1 MRATAQPGLL
11 ARLPAVLLAV
21 VLVAACASES
31 ATPTAGSEASGLPS
45 STPMTSSLLSTQTP
59 GGPTGSAPPE
69 PTESALPEPSA
80 SGATETPAGT
90 QPPVPSPA
98 PSGST
103 DPRVDA
109 ALASL
114 TTDTELVDQ
123 LLFVGWA
130 GTTPNSV
137 RGTLDLLH
145 PGGIVYVG
153 ANADR
158 AAEALAI
165 NQAIAT
171 EAGALGILPPF
182 IAIDHEGGSVQR
194 IDDVPN
200 LGSNMAFGDTNPSD
214 QEACQRGAQQ
224 AADLAAMD
232 FNMNL
237 APVLD
242 VLTNSENTVIGDRS
256 YGSDPDLVARLGAD
270 YIDGLQGAGIMAVGK
285 HFPGH
290 GATTVDSHFGLPVLP
305 FGLKRLERV
314 ELVPFE
320 RALEPDVDVSAI
332 MVAHISLPKIDPS
345 GAPSSLSEPVVTG
358 ILRERLGFD
367 GLVMTDDI
375 GAMQAVTGH
384 YSTRQAAVMAI
395 TAGVDMLL
403 IVGDQAKEITSRDA
417 LLRALADGTLSRDR
431 LMDAVHHVLAAK
443 ARFGLLGGDGEP
455 AFTC

>member
-1 MRATAQPGLL
+1 VPEATAS
-11 ARLPAVLLAV
+11 AV
-21 VLVAACASES
+21 
-31 ATPTAGSEASGLPS
+31 
-45 STPMTSSLLSTQTP
+45 
-59 GGPTGSAPPE
+59 PE
-69 PTESALPEPSA
+69 PTA
-80 SGATETPAGT
+80 SGATETPSDT
-90 QPPVPSPA
+90 QPTGPSPT
-98 PSGST
+98 PSAST
-103 DPRVDA
+103 DPRGEA
-109 ALASL
+109 ALAKL

-137 RGTLDLLH
+137 RHTLDLLH

-153 ANADR
+153 ANADK

-165 NQAIAT
+165 NQAIASH
-171 EAGALGILPPF
+171 ANDLGMLPPF

-194 IDDVPN
+194 IVDVPN
-200 LGSNMAFGDTNPSD
+200 LGSNMAFGNTNPSD
-214 QEACQRGAQQ
+214 RKACQRGAQQ
-224 AADLAAMD
+224 AADLAAMG

-242 VLTNSENTVIGDRS
+242 VLTNPNNTVIGDRS
-256 YGSDPDLVARLGAD
+256 YGSDPNLVARLGAD
-270 YIDGLQGAGIMAVGK
+270 YIQGLQGAGMMAVGK

-305 FGLKRLERV
+305 FGLRRLERV

-320 RALEPDVDVSAI
+320 RALEPDVNVSAI
-332 MVAHISLPKIDPS
+332 MVAHISLPKIDRS

-358 ILRERLGFD
+358 ILHERLGYD

-375 GAMQAVTGH
+375 GAMQAVPGH
-384 YSTRQAAVMAI
+384 YTTRQAAVMAI
-395 TAGVDMLL
+395 NAGVDMLL

-417 LLRALADGTLSRDR
+417 LLDALAAGTLTRDR
-431 LMDAVHHVLAAK
+431 LMDAVRHVLEAK

>member
-1 MRATAQPGLL
+1 MRAKAEPRPL
-11 ARLPAVLLAV
+11 ARNLTVLLAL
-21 VLVAACASES
+21 VLVAACTSDS
-31 ATPTAGSEASGLPS
+31 PTPTPTTGASGSSSTAPSSSLSAAGSPTASGVTETNPPGTTE
-45 STPMTSSLLSTQTP
+45 TP
-59 GGPTGSAPPE
+59 
-69 PTESALPEPSA
+69 
-80 SGATETPAGT
+80 GATETPGSTEPSGT
-90 QPPVPSPA
+90 PTPTGASPA
-98 PSGST
+98 PSGSP
-103 DPRVDA
+103 DSRVEA
-109 ALASL
+109 ALDKL

-123 LLFVGWA
+123 LLFVGWP
-130 GTTPNSV
+130 GTTPKSV
-137 RGTLDLLH
+137 RQTLDLLR

-153 ANADR
+153 ANADH

-165 NQAIAT
+165 NQAIVAD
-171 EAGALGILPPF
+171 ADALGMLPPL

-194 IDDVPN
+194 IVDVPN
-200 LGSNMAFGDTNPSD
+200 LGSNLAFGNTNPSD
-214 QEACQRGAQQ
+214 RKACQRGTQQ
-224 AADLAAMD
+224 ADDLATMG

-242 VLTNSENTVIGDRS
+242 VLTNPANTVIGDRS
-256 YGSDPDLVARLGAD
+256 YGSDPDLVARLGGD
-270 YIDGLQGAGIMAVGK
+270 YIQGLQGAGIMAVGK

-332 MVAHISLPKIDPS
+332 MVAHIALPKIDPS
-345 GAPSSLSEPVVTG
+345 GAPASLSQPVVTG
-358 ILRERLGFD
+358 ILRDRLGFD

-384 YSTRQAAVMAI
+384 YTTRQAAVMAI
-395 TAGVDMLL
+395 NAGVDMLL

-417 LLRALADGTLSRDR
+417 LLDALQAGTLSHDR
-431 LMDAVHHVLAAK
+431 LLDAVRHVLEAK